1 MATIDI
7 TNETFAQTIQDN
19 DMVLVDAW
27 AEWCGACRQ
36 FAPIFEKASEDHKDV
51 VFAKLDTEAN
61 QEISAA
67 LGIQSIPTLFLFRE
81 GILIFQQPG
90 ALPPAAIEDV
100 LKQALVRQPEPV
112 EWDEAAEEAAAAAR
126 LIKAET
132 PATPVAH

>member
-27 AEWCGACRQ
+27 AEWCGPCRQ

-100 LKQALVRQPEPV
+100 LKQARELDMDDVRRQI
-112 EWDEAAEEAAAAAR
+112 EAQMAANAEGQQN
-126 LIKAET
+126 
-132 PATPVAH
+132 

>member
-7 TNETFAQTIQDN
+7 TNDTFAQTIQDN

-27 AEWCGACRQ
+27 AEWCGPCRQ
-36 FAPIFEKASEDHKDV
+36 FAPIFEKASGEHEDV

-81 GILIFQQPG
+81 GILILQQPG
-90 ALPPAAIEDV
+90 ALPQAAIDDI
-100 LKQALVRQPEPV
+100 LKQARELDMDDVRRQIEAQMAAN
-112 EWDEAAEEAAAAAR
+112 AAEDQR
-126 LIKAET
+126 Q
-132 PATPVAH
+132 

>member
-7 TNETFAQTIQDN
+7 TNETFAQTIQGN

-27 AEWCGACRQ
+27 AAWCGPCRQ

-100 LKQALVRQPEPV
+100 LKQARELDMDDVRRQI
-112 EWDEAAEEAAAAAR
+112 EAQMAANAEEQQN
-126 LIKAET
+126 
-132 PATPVAH
+132 

>member
-27 AEWCGACRQ
+27 AEWCGPCRQ
-36 FAPIFEKASEDHKDV
+36 FAPIFDKASEDHKDV

-100 LKQALVRQPEPV
+100 LKQARELDMDDVRRQI
-112 EWDEAAEEAAAAAR
+112 EAQMAANTEEQQN
-126 LIKAET
+126 
-132 PATPVAH
+132 